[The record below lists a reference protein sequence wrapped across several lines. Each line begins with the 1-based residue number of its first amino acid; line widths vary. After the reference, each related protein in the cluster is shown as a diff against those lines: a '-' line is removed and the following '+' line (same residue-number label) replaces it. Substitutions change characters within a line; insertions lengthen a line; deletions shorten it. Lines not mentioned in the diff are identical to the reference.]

1 MEEKQMN
8 FKILGTADWHIGEFK
23 GPVIDGV
30 NLRSQDTINC
40 LDYMVDIA
48 RDERPEIVCV
58 SGDIFHQEQIG
69 PVRYSKEILVATRII
84 KKLASVSKYVVV
96 MRGTVNHDGNGQFK
110 VLKEMLSS
118 EKNVSVVTEPTVI
131 KTPLADIACIPGF
144 DKQEFRSRFPGL
156 PADEENEAWTR
167 YISCMV
173 MGLRA
178 ECHNTPILMAHYTVP
193 GCNMES
199 GQTSF
204 FTNFEPV
211 IPREA
216 LEAAGYEAV
225 LLGHIHRPQI
235 LNGLHNVFY
244 SGAINAMNFND
255 EGQERGFWIHEFSD
269 TGKLTKGHNCIT
281 PYRRFYTITW
291 DTEEV
296 EAYIQEGVMYLHRL
310 GFPEDVTDK
319 IVRVRYSCTSE
330 QKKQLNIPALQKD
343 LYELGAFYVAD
354 IEAENAIDVTNRGL
368 LSEESDPTLN
378 LKKYLEEKCFKNP
391 DKIVELAE
399 PIIAE
404 AMKQSTTAEIHGVF
418 RPISIAVRNYRN
430 YKEEKF
436 DFADISFCTI
446 NGVNGAGKSSLFMD
460 AIVDC
465 LFEET
470 REGDNKAWI
479 RGTEDAR
486 SGSIEFVF
494 NIGDKR
500 FRVVRTRTKSGKP
513 TLNLSQYEENEW
525 RNISKERIA
534 DTQAEI
540 EKLLGMDSMTFRSC
554 ALIMQDQ
561 YGLFLQ
567 AKKDERMAIL
577 AKLLGLGIYGVME
590 LDSKKKLSEQ
600 RKELASKKEAVRI
613 KTDFIKSKGDPESE
627 LQKAEE
633 DIQQLNKDIEDLS
646 DTQGQLLNK
655 HAQIA
660 KAEQECRK
668 ASEELDDCHKRR
680 SSISDEISSKT
691 QILENCNVAL
701 ESANEV
707 RKKAAEYKQLSEQ
720 IIELE
725 KDVLNH
731 DNAKRNLAGYN
742 ADIQNCQNI
751 INDAKRRNNDIANL
765 IEQLKAEL
773 PDNLEEKL
781 TELAQVRM
789 QCEELQEKRYLAS
802 VAEQELQQIRATYSQ
817 RISEAENRR
826 KYRLD
831 RISEIRQQEEFMKN
845 SGCPDIDRASCRFLA
860 KAIDDVK
867 SLPEEADHLEK
878 CEEEIAALRIKRD
891 EEISKK
897 QDEIC
902 IIGYDAERLDLLI
915 RKARA
920 LVKYENLKK
929 DAEKKKLEIARLE
942 AEKNTNSKTIGQYEE
957 ILLELN
963 IKAQKATD
971 IVDVLSDSVIKY
983 DNAVCKRNSVA
994 HFADQEKELPVYEE
1008 RKQHI
1013 DKRLTELY
1021 QERSKEDA
1029 NELVLHNNLREAEIK
1044 LEELRKDIE
1053 GSEALEEVERR
1064 LKSAKETL
1072 EKAQIQKGVLTQ
1084 RVEDVEAMRSEI
1096 ALLNKGIAVAAE
1108 KADCYEALKQAFSQ
1122 DGVPHQIIRNIIPHI
1137 TDTANNILGS
1147 MTGGTMGVEFVM
1159 ERTVK
1164 GKDGDRATLD
1174 VLINEYG
1181 KTTLPYASKS
1191 GGEKVKASLAIILA
1205 LSEIKATSAG
1215 IQLGMLFIDEAPFLD
1230 SEGTQA
1236 YCDALE
1242 AIQRRYSDT
1251 KIMAIT
1257 HDDEFK
1263 SRFPQAITVIKDDN
1277 GSHVQWG

>member
-1 MEEKQMN
+1 MI
-8 FKILGTADWHIGEFK
+8 KILGTADWHIGDFK
-23 GPVIDGV
+23 GPVIDGM

-40 LDYMVDIA
+40 LGYMVDIA
-48 RDERPEIVCV
+48 KKERPEIVCV

-69 PVRYSKEILVATRII
+69 PVRYSKEIIAATQII
-84 KKLASVSKYVVV
+84 KKLASASQYVVV

-118 EKNVSVVTEPTVI
+118 EKNVAVVTEPTVI

-144 DKQEFRSRFPGL
+144 DKQEFRTRFPGL
-156 PADEENEAWTR
+156 SADEENLAWTK
-167 YISCMV
+167 YISDMIFA
-173 MGLRA
+173 LRA
-178 ECHNTPILMAHYTVP
+178 ECENTPILMAHYTVP

-211 IPREA
+211 IPRET
-216 LEAAGYEAV
+216 LIAAKYEAV
-225 LLGHIHRPQI
+225 LLGHIHRPQM

-244 SGAINAMNFND
+244 VGAVNEFNFND
-255 EGQERGFWIHEFSD
+255 ENQDRGFGLYKFESGRLIKED
-269 TGKLTKGHNCIT
+269 RYTT
-281 PYRRFYTITW
+281 PYRQFRTITW
-291 DTEEV
+291 DSDEV
-296 EAYIQEGVMYLHRL
+296 GNYIREGVMYLHRT
-310 GFPEDVTDK
+310 GIPEEVTDK

-330 QKKQLNIPALQKD
+330 QKKALNIPLLQKN

-354 IEAENAIDVTNRGL
+354 IEAESTIDITNRGL
-368 LSEESDPTLN
+368 LSEESDPRLN
-378 LKKYLEEKCFKNP
+378 LKKWLEEKTFKNP

-418 RPISIAVRNYRN
+418 KPVSISVRNYRN
-430 YKEEKF
+430 YKEESF
-436 DFADISFCTI
+436 DFSDVSFCTI

-470 REGDNKAWI
+470 REGDCKAWI

-486 SGSIEFVF
+486 SGSIEFIF
-494 NIGDKR
+494 DIGEKR

-513 TLNLSQYEENEW
+513 TLNLSQYQEESTDWLNL
-525 RNISKERIA
+525 SKERII

-567 AKKDERMAIL
+567 AKKDERIAIL
-577 AKLLGLGIYGVME
+577 GNLLGLGIYGVME

-680 SSISDEISSKT
+680 NSISDEISSKT

-781 TELAQVRM
+781 TELAQVRA

-845 SGCPDIDRASCRFLA
+845 SGCPDIDGASCRFLA

-902 IIGYDAERLDLLI
+902 VIGYDAERLDLLTT
-915 RKARA
+915 KASA

-942 AEKNTNSKTIGQYEE
+942 TEKNTNSKTIGQYEE

-971 IVDVLSDSVIKY
+971 IVDMLSDSVIKY

-1029 NELVLHNNLREAEIK
+1029 NELVLYNNLREAEIE

-1064 LKSAKETL
+1064 LKSAKEAL

-1137 TDTANNILGS
+1137 IDTANNILGS

-1164 GKDGDRATLD
+1164 GKDGDKATLD

-1191 GGEKVKASLAIILA
+1191 GGEKVKASLAVILA
-1205 LSEIKATSAG
+1205 LSEIKAAAAG
-1215 IQLGMLFIDEAPFLD
+1215 IQLGMLLIDEPPFLD
-1230 SEGTQA
+1230 RNGTEA
-1236 YCDALE
+1236 YVDALE
-1242 AIQRRYSDT
+1242 TIRKRYPDI

-1257 HDDEFK
+1257 HDDAMK
-1263 SRFPQAITVIKDDN
+1263 ARFPQSITVMKDEN
-1277 GSHVQWG
+1277 GSYIQRW

>member
-1 MEEKQMN
+1 M
-8 FKILGTADWHIGEFK
+8 KILHTADWHIGQFK
-23 GPVIDGV
+23 GPVVDGV
-30 NLRSQDTINC
+30 NLRSQDTVKC
-40 LDYMVDIA
+40 LEYMVDVAIK
-48 RDERPEIVCV
+48 ERPDIVCI

-69 PVRYSKEILVATRII
+69 PVRYSDEMIHATNII
-84 KKLASVSKYVVV
+84 TSLAHFAGYVIV
-96 MRGTVNHDGNGQFK
+96 MRGTPNHDGSGQFR
-110 VLKEMLSS
+110 VLKRMLL
-118 EKNVSVVTEPTVI
+118 NVNNVCVVTEPFVI
-131 KTPLADIACIPGF
+131 KTKYADIACIPGF
-144 DKQEFRSRFPGL
+144 DKQEFRAKFPGL
-156 PADEENEAWTR
+156 SADEENLAWTK
-167 YISCMV
+167 YISDMV
-173 MGLRA
+173 FALRA
-178 ECHNTPILMAHYTVP
+178 ECEKTPILMAHYTVP

-216 LEAAGYEAV
+216 LIAARYEAV

-235 LNGLHNVFY
+235 IEGFDNVFY

-255 EGQERGFWIHEFSD
+255 EGQDRGFWIHEFNEKG
-269 TGKLTKGHNCIT
+269 TLVKGHRYTT
-281 PYRRFYTITW
+281 PYRQFRTITW
-291 DTEEV
+291 DPDEV
-296 EAYIQEGVMYLHRL
+296 GDYIREGAMYLHRT
-310 GFPEDVTDK
+310 GISEDVTDK

-330 QKKQLNIPALQKD
+330 QKKALNIPLLQKN

-354 IEAENAIDVTNRGL
+354 IEAESTIDITNRGL
-368 LSEESDPTLN
+368 LSEESDPRLN
-378 LKKYLEEKCFKNP
+378 LKKWLEEKTFKNP

-418 RPISIAVRNYRN
+418 KPVSISVRNYRN
-430 YKEEKF
+430 YKEENF
-436 DFADISFCTI
+436 DFSDISFCTI

-470 REGDNKAWI
+470 REGDCKAWI

-486 SGSIEFVF
+486 SGSIEFIF
-494 NIGDKR
+494 DIGEKR

-513 TLNLSQYEENEW
+513 TLNLSQYQKESADWMNL
-525 RNISKERIA
+525 SKERII

-567 AKKDERMAIL
+567 AKKDERIAIL
-577 AKLLGLGIYGVME
+577 GNLLGLGIYGVME

-655 HAQIA
+655 HAQIE

-680 SSISDEISSKT
+680 RSISDEISSKT
-691 QILENCNVAL
+691 QILENCNAAL

-707 RKKAAEYKQLSEQ
+707 REKAAEYKQLSEQ

-781 TELAQVRM
+781 TELAQART
-789 QCEELQEKRYLAS
+789 QCEELQEKRHLTS

-902 IIGYDAERLDLLI
+902 IIGYDAERLELLI

-942 AEKNTNSKTIGQYEE
+942 TEKNTNSKTIGQYEE

-971 IVDVLSDSVIKY
+971 IVAALSDSVIKH
-983 DNAVCKRNSVA
+983 DDAVCKRNSVA

-1064 LKSAKETL
+1064 LKSTKETL

-1137 TDTANNILGS
+1137 TDTTNNILS
-1147 MTGGTMGVEFVM
+1147 QMTGGTMGVEFVM

-1164 GKDGDRATLD
+1164 GKDGDKATLD

-1191 GGEKVKASLAIILA
+1191 GGEKVKASLAVILA
-1205 LSEIKATSAG
+1205 LSEIKATAAG
-1215 IQLGMLFIDEAPFLD
+1215 IQLGMLFIDEPPFLD
-1230 SEGTQA
+1230 DEGAQA
-1236 YCDALE
+1236 YVDALE
-1242 AIQRRYSDT
+1242 TIRDRYSDV

-1257 HDDEFK
+1257 HDDAMK
-1263 SRFPQAITVIKDDN
+1263 ARFGQAVTVIKTDD
-1277 GSHVQWG
+1277 GSKVIY

>member
-1 MEEKQMN
+1 M
-8 FKILGTADWHIGEFK
+8 KILHTADWHIGQFK
-23 GPVIDGV
+23 GPVVDGV
-30 NLRSQDTINC
+30 NLRSQDTVNC
-40 LDYMVDIA
+40 LNYMIKVAEEEKPD
-48 RDERPEIVCV
+48 IVCV
-58 SGDIFHQEQIG
+58 SGDVFHQEQIG
-69 PVRYSKEILVATRII
+69 PVRYSDEMIVATDTIT
-84 KKLASVSKYVVV
+84 KLAGVAKAVIV
-96 MRGTVNHDGNGQFK
+96 MRGTPNHDGGGQFR
-110 VLKEMLSS
+110 VLSKMFANTG
-118 EKNVSVVTEPTVI
+118 NVHIVTSPTVLR
-131 KTPLADIACIPGF
+131 TPYADIACIPGF

-156 PADEENEAWTR
+156 SADEENEAWTS
-167 YISCMV
+167 YISSMV

-296 EAYIQEGVMYLHRL
+296 EAYIREGVMYLHRL

-343 LYELGAFYVAD
+343 LYELGAFYVSD
-354 IEAENAIDVTNRGL
+354 IETENAIDVTNRGL

-418 RPISIAVRNYRN
+418 RPISITVRNYRN
-430 YKEEKF
+430 YKEERF

-446 NGVNGAGKSSLFMD
+446 NGINGAGKSSLFMD

-494 NIGDKR
+494 DIGDKR

-600 RKELASKKEAVRI
+600 RKELVSKKEAVRI

-633 DIQQLNKDIEDLS
+633 DIHQLNKEIEDLS

-781 TELAQVRM
+781 TELAQVRT
-789 QCEELQEKRYLAS
+789 QCKELQEKRYLAS

-817 RISEAENRR
+817 HISEAENRR

-845 SGCPDIDRASCRFLA
+845 SGCPDIDGASCRFLA

-902 IIGYDAERLDLLI
+902 VIGYDAERLDLLTT
-915 RKARA
+915 KTSA

-942 AEKNTNSKTIGQYEE
+942 TEKNTNSKTIGQYEE
-957 ILLELN
+957 SLLELN

-971 IVDVLSDSVIKY
+971 IVDALSDSVIKH
-983 DNAVCKRNSVA
+983 DDAVCKRNSVA
-994 HFADQEKELPVYEE
+994 HFADKEKELPVYEE

-1029 NELVLHNNLREAEIK
+1029 NELALYNNLREAEIK

-1064 LKSAKETL
+1064 LKSTKETL

-1215 IQLGMLFIDEAPFLD
+1215 IQLGMLFIDEPPFLD
-1230 SEGTQA
+1230 DDGTQA
-1236 YCDALE
+1236 YVDALE
-1242 AIQRRYSDT
+1242 TIRQRYPDV

-1257 HDDEFK
+1257 HDDAMK
-1263 SRFPQAITVIKDDN
+1263 ARFNQSVTVIKTED
-1277 GSHVQWG
+1277 GSKVIY

>member
-1 MEEKQMN
+1 M
-8 FKILGTADWHIGEFK
+8 KILHTADWHIGQFK
-23 GPVIDGV
+23 GPVVDGV
-30 NLRSQDTINC
+30 NLRSQDTVKC
-40 LDYMVDIA
+40 LEYMVDVAIK
-48 RDERPEIVCV
+48 ERPDIVCI

-69 PVRYSKEILVATRII
+69 PVRYSDEMIHATNII
-84 KKLASVSKYVVV
+84 TSLAHFAGYVIV
-96 MRGTVNHDGNGQFK
+96 MRGTPNHDGSGQFR
-110 VLKEMLSS
+110 VLKRMLL
-118 EKNVSVVTEPTVI
+118 NVNNVCVVTEPFVI
-131 KTPLADIACIPGF
+131 KTKYADIACIPGF
-144 DKQEFRSRFPGL
+144 DKQEFRAKFPGL
-156 PADEENEAWTR
+156 SADEENLAWTK
-167 YISCMV
+167 YISDMV
-173 MGLRA
+173 FALRA
-178 ECHNTPILMAHYTVP
+178 ECEKTPILMAHYTVP

-216 LEAAGYEAV
+216 LIAARYEAV

-235 LNGLHNVFY
+235 IEGFDNVFY

-255 EGQERGFWIHEFSD
+255 EGQDRGFWIHEFNEKG
-269 TGKLTKGHNCIT
+269 TLVKGHRYTT
-281 PYRRFYTITW
+281 PYRQFRTITW
-291 DTEEV
+291 DPDEV
-296 EAYIQEGVMYLHRL
+296 GDYIREGAMYLHRT
-310 GFPEDVTDK
+310 GISEDVTDK

-330 QKKQLNIPALQKD
+330 QKKALNIPLLQKN

-354 IEAENAIDVTNRGL
+354 IEAESTIDITNRGL
-368 LSEESDPTLN
+368 LSEESDPRLN
-378 LKKYLEEKCFKNP
+378 LKKWLEEKTFKNP

-418 RPISIAVRNYRN
+418 KPVSISVRNYRN
-430 YKEEKF
+430 YKEENF
-436 DFADISFCTI
+436 DFSDISFCTI

-470 REGDNKAWI
+470 REGDCKAWI

-486 SGSIEFVF
+486 SGSIEFIF
-494 NIGDKR
+494 DIGEKR

-513 TLNLSQYEENEW
+513 TLNLSQYQEESADWMNL
-525 RNISKERIA
+525 SKERII

-567 AKKDERMAIL
+567 AKKDERIAIL
-577 AKLLGLGIYGVME
+577 GNLLGLGIYGVME

-655 HAQIA
+655 HAQIE

-680 SSISDEISSKT
+680 RSISDEISSKT
-691 QILENCNVAL
+691 QILENCNAAL

-707 RKKAAEYKQLSEQ
+707 REKAAEYKQLSEQ

-751 INDAKRRNNDIANL
+751 INDAKHRNNDIANL

-781 TELAQVRM
+781 TELAQART
-789 QCEELQEKRYLAS
+789 QCEELQEKRHLAS

-902 IIGYDAERLDLLI
+902 IIGYDAERLELLI

-942 AEKNTNSKTIGQYEE
+942 TEKNTNSKTIGQYEE

-971 IVDVLSDSVIKY
+971 IVAALSDSVIKH
-983 DNAVCKRNSVA
+983 DDAVCKRNSVA

-1064 LKSAKETL
+1064 LKSTKETL

-1137 TDTANNILGS
+1137 TDTTNNILGQ

-1164 GKDGDRATLD
+1164 GKDGDKATLD

-1191 GGEKVKASLAIILA
+1191 GGEKVKASLAVILA
-1205 LSEIKATSAG
+1205 LSEIKATAAG
-1215 IQLGMLFIDEAPFLD
+1215 IQLGMLFIDEPPFLD
-1230 SEGTQA
+1230 DEGAQA
-1236 YCDALE
+1236 YVDALE
-1242 AIQRRYSDT
+1242 TIRDRYSDV

-1257 HDDEFK
+1257 HDDAMK
-1263 SRFPQAITVIKDDN
+1263 ARFGQAVTVIKTDD
-1277 GSHVQWG
+1277 GSKVIY

>member
-1 MEEKQMN
+1 M
-8 FKILGTADWHIGEFK
+8 KILHTADWHIGQFK
-23 GPVIDGV
+23 GPVVDGV
-30 NLRSQDTINC
+30 NLRSQDTVKC
-40 LDYMVDIA
+40 LEYMVDVAIK
-48 RDERPEIVCV
+48 ERPDIVCI

-69 PVRYSKEILVATRII
+69 PVRYSDEMIHATNII
-84 KKLASVSKYVVV
+84 TSLAHFAGYVIV
-96 MRGTVNHDGNGQFK
+96 MRGTPNHDGSGQFR
-110 VLKEMLSS
+110 VLKRMLL
-118 EKNVSVVTEPTVI
+118 NVNNVCVVTEPFVI
-131 KTPLADIACIPGF
+131 KTKYADIACIPGF
-144 DKQEFRSRFPGL
+144 DKQEFRAKFPGL
-156 PADEENEAWTR
+156 SADEENLAWTK
-167 YISCMV
+167 YISDMV
-173 MGLRA
+173 FALRA
-178 ECHNTPILMAHYTVP
+178 ECEKTPILMAHYTVP

-216 LEAAGYEAV
+216 LIAARYEAV

-235 LNGLHNVFY
+235 IEGFDNVFY

-255 EGQERGFWIHEFSD
+255 EGQDRGFWIHEFNEKG
-269 TGKLTKGHNCIT
+269 TLVKGHRYTT
-281 PYRRFYTITW
+281 PYRQFRTITW
-291 DTEEV
+291 DPDEV
-296 EAYIQEGVMYLHRL
+296 GDYIREGAMYLHRT
-310 GFPEDVTDK
+310 GISEDVTDK

-330 QKKQLNIPALQKD
+330 QKKALNIPLLQKN

-354 IEAENAIDVTNRGL
+354 IEAESTIDITNLGL
-368 LSEESDPTLN
+368 LSEESDPRLN
-378 LKKYLEEKCFKNP
+378 LKKWLEEKTFKNP

-418 RPISIAVRNYRN
+418 KPVSISVRNYRN
-430 YKEEKF
+430 YKEENF
-436 DFADISFCTI
+436 DFSDISFCTI

-470 REGDNKAWI
+470 REGDCKAWI

-486 SGSIEFVF
+486 SGSIEFIF
-494 NIGDKR
+494 DIGEKR

-513 TLNLSQYEENEW
+513 TLNLSQYQEESADWMNL
-525 RNISKERIA
+525 SKERII

-567 AKKDERMAIL
+567 AKKDERIAIL
-577 AKLLGLGIYGVME
+577 GNLLGLGIYGVME

-655 HAQIA
+655 HAQIE

-680 SSISDEISSKT
+680 RSISDEISSKT
-691 QILENCNVAL
+691 QILENCNAAL

-707 RKKAAEYKQLSEQ
+707 REKAAEYKQLSEQ

-781 TELAQVRM
+781 TELAQART
-789 QCEELQEKRYLAS
+789 QCEELQEKRHLAS

-902 IIGYDAERLDLLI
+902 IIGYDAERLELLI

-942 AEKNTNSKTIGQYEE
+942 TEKNTNSKTIGQYEE

-971 IVDVLSDSVIKY
+971 IVAALSDSVIKH
-983 DNAVCKRNSVA
+983 DDAVCKRNSVA

-1029 NELVLHNNLREAEIK
+1029 NELVLHNNLREVEIK

-1064 LKSAKETL
+1064 LKSTKETL

-1137 TDTANNILGS
+1137 TDTTNNILGQ

-1164 GKDGDRATLD
+1164 GKDGDKATLD

-1191 GGEKVKASLAIILA
+1191 GGEKVKASLAVILA
-1205 LSEIKATSAG
+1205 LSEIKATAAG
-1215 IQLGMLFIDEAPFLD
+1215 IQLGMLFIDEPPFLD
-1230 SEGTQA
+1230 DEGAQA
-1236 YCDALE
+1236 YVDALE
-1242 AIQRRYSDT
+1242 TIRDRYSDV

-1257 HDDEFK
+1257 HDDAMK
-1263 SRFPQAITVIKDDN
+1263 ARFGQAVTVIKTDD
-1277 GSHVQWG
+1277 GSKVIY

>member
-1 MEEKQMN
+1 M
-8 FKILGTADWHIGEFK
+8 KILHTADWHIGQFK
-23 GPVIDGV
+23 GPVVDGA
-30 NLRSQDTINC
+30 NLRSQDTVNC
-40 LDYMVDIA
+40 LNYMIKVAEEEKPD
-48 RDERPEIVCV
+48 IVCV
-58 SGDIFHQEQIG
+58 SGDVFHQEQIG
-69 PVRYSKEILVATRII
+69 PVRYSDEMIVATDTIT
-84 KKLASVSKYVVV
+84 KLAGVAKAVIV
-96 MRGTVNHDGNGQFK
+96 MRGTPNHDGGGQFR
-110 VLKEMLSS
+110 VLSKMFANTG
-118 EKNVSVVTEPTVI
+118 NVHIVTSPTVLR
-131 KTPLADIACIPGF
+131 TPYADIACIPGF

-156 PADEENEAWTR
+156 SADEENEAWTS
-167 YISCMV
+167 YISSMV

-178 ECHNTPILMAHYTVP
+178 ECHNTSILMAHYTVP

-225 LLGHIHRPQI
+225 LLGHIHRPQQI
-235 LNGLHNVFY
+235 NGLHNVYY

-255 EGQERGFWIHEFSD
+255 EHQNRGFYIHEFMGGEMTSSQFC
-269 TGKLTKGHNCIT
+269 GT
-281 PYRRFYTITW
+281 PYRRFKTIDW
-291 DTEEV
+291 DTNQV
-296 EAYIQEGVMYLHRL
+296 SDYIGNRDAYAL
-310 GFPEDVTDK
+310 VTNISRDISDM
-319 IVRVRYSCTSE
+319 IVRVKYSCTSE
-330 QKKQLNIPALQKD
+330 QKKLLNIPLLQKD
-343 LYELGAFYVAD
+343 LYDWGAFYVSD

-430 YKEEKF
+430 YKEERF

-486 SGSIEFVF
+486 SGSIEFV
-494 NIGDKR
+494 
-500 FRVVRTRTKSGKP
+500 
-513 TLNLSQYEENEW
+513 
-525 RNISKERIA
+525 
-534 DTQAEI
+534 
-540 EKLLGMDSMTFRSC
+540 
-554 ALIMQDQ
+554 
-561 YGLFLQ
+561 
-567 AKKDERMAIL
+567 
-577 AKLLGLGIYGVME
+577 
-590 LDSKKKLSEQ
+590 
-600 RKELASKKEAVRI
+600 
-613 KTDFIKSKGDPESE
+613 
-627 LQKAEE
+627 
-633 DIQQLNKDIEDLS
+633 
-646 DTQGQLLNK
+646 
-655 HAQIA
+655 
-660 KAEQECRK
+660 
-668 ASEELDDCHKRR
+668 
-680 SSISDEISSKT
+680 
-691 QILENCNVAL
+691 
-701 ESANEV
+701 
-707 RKKAAEYKQLSEQ
+707 
-720 IIELE
+720 
-725 KDVLNH
+725 
-731 DNAKRNLAGYN
+731 
-742 ADIQNCQNI
+742 
-751 INDAKRRNNDIANL
+751 
-765 IEQLKAEL
+765 
-773 PDNLEEKL
+773 
-781 TELAQVRM
+781 
-789 QCEELQEKRYLAS
+789 
-802 VAEQELQQIRATYSQ
+802 
-817 RISEAENRR
+817 
-826 KYRLD
+826 
-831 RISEIRQQEEFMKN
+831 
-845 SGCPDIDRASCRFLA
+845 
-860 KAIDDVK
+860 
-867 SLPEEADHLEK
+867 
-878 CEEEIAALRIKRD
+878 LRIKRD

-902 IIGYDAERLDLLI
+902 VIGYDAERLELLTT
-915 RKARA
+915 KASA

-942 AEKNTNSKTIGQYEE
+942 TEKNTNSKTIGRYEE

-971 IVDVLSDSVIKY
+971 IVDMLSDSVIKY

-1029 NELVLHNNLREAEIK
+1029 NELVLYNNLREAEIK

-1215 IQLGMLFIDEAPFLD
+1215 IQLGMLFIDEPPFLD
-1230 SEGTQA
+1230 DDGTQA
-1236 YCDALE
+1236 YVDALE
-1242 AIQRRYSDT
+1242 TIRQRYPDV

-1257 HDDEFK
+1257 HDDAMK
-1263 SRFPQAITVIKDDN
+1263 ARFNQSVTVIKTED
-1277 GSHVQWG
+1277 GSKVIY

>member
-1 MEEKQMN
+1 M
-8 FKILGTADWHIGEFK
+8 KILHTADWHIGQFK
-23 GPVIDGV
+23 GPVVDGV
-30 NLRSQDTINC
+30 NLRSQDTVNC
-40 LDYMVDIA
+40 LNYMIKVAEEEKPD
-48 RDERPEIVCV
+48 IVCV
-58 SGDIFHQEQIG
+58 SGDVFHQEQIG
-69 PVRYSKEILVATRII
+69 PVRYSDEMIVATDTIT
-84 KKLASVSKYVVV
+84 KLAGVAKAVIV
-96 MRGTVNHDGNGQFK
+96 MRGTPNHDGGGQFR
-110 VLKEMLSS
+110 VLSKMFANTG
-118 EKNVSVVTEPTVI
+118 NVHIVTSPTVLR
-131 KTPLADIACIPGF
+131 TPYADIACIPGF

-156 PADEENEAWTR
+156 SADEENEAWTS
-167 YISCMV
+167 YISSMV

-178 ECHNTPILMAHYTVP
+178 ECHKTSILMAHYTVP

-296 EAYIQEGVMYLHRL
+296 EAYIREGVMYLHRL

-430 YKEEKF
+430 YKEERF

-494 NIGDKR
+494 DIGDKR

-633 DIQQLNKDIEDLS
+633 DIHQLNKDIGALS
-646 DTQGQLLNK
+646 NIQGQLLDK

-660 KAEQECRK
+660 KAEQERRK

-680 SSISDEISSKT
+680 ERISDEILNQK

-701 ESANEV
+701 ESADEI
-707 RKKAAEYKQLSEQ
+707 REKAALYKQLSEH
-720 IIELE
+720 ITELE

-742 ADIQNCQNI
+742 ADIQNCQNT
-751 INDAKRRNNDIANL
+751 INDAKRRNNDIEKL
-765 IEQLKAEL
+765 IEQLKSEL
-773 PDNLEEKL
+773 PDCLEEKL
-781 TELAQVRM
+781 KELEQAKKE
-789 QCEELQEKRYLAS
+789 CEKWQEKRYQSS
-802 VAEQELQQIRATYSQ
+802 VAEQELQEIRAIYSQ
-817 RISEAENRR
+817 RISEAENRL
-826 KYRLD
+826 KYHQT

-845 SGCPDIDRASCRFLA
+845 SGCLNIDGAGCKFLA
-860 KAIDDVK
+860 KAIQDVNSLQKELDD
-867 SLPEEADHLEK
+867 LEK
-878 CEEEIAALRIKRD
+878 CEEEVKVLMSKQD
-891 EEISKK
+891 KEVSVQQEEIC
-897 QDEIC
+897 D
-902 IIGYDAERLDLLI
+902 IGYRPEMLNYFEG
-915 RKARA
+915 KVRA
-920 LVKYENLKK
+920 LVKYENIKK
-929 DAEKKKLEIARLE
+929 EAEEKNLEIARLE
-942 AEKNTNSKTIGQYEE
+942 SEKDTNSKTIGKYEE
-957 ILLELN
+957 SLLELN
-963 IKAQKATD
+963 IKAQEATD
-971 IVDVLSDSVIKY
+971 MVDILSDSVIKH
-983 DNAVCKRNSVA
+983 DDAVRKRNSVA
-994 HFADQEKELPVYEE
+994 HFAEQEKELPVYEE

-1013 DKRLTELY
+1013 NKRLTELY

-1029 NELVLHNNLREAEIK
+1029 NELVLYNNLREAEAELEK
-1044 LEELRKDIE
+1044 LISDIE
-1053 GSEALEEVERR
+1053 NCETLEEVERK

-1096 ALLNKGIAVAAE
+1096 TLLNKGIAIAAE

-1215 IQLGMLFIDEAPFLD
+1215 IQLGMLFIDEPPFLD
-1230 SEGTQA
+1230 DDGTQA
-1236 YCDALE
+1236 YVDALE
-1242 AIQRRYSDT
+1242 TIRQRYPDV

-1257 HDDEFK
+1257 HDDAMK
-1263 SRFPQAITVIKDDN
+1263 ARFNQSVTVIKTED
-1277 GSHVQWG
+1277 GSKVIY

>member
-1 MEEKQMN
+1 M
-8 FKILGTADWHIGEFK
+8 KILHTADWHIGQFK
-23 GPVIDGV
+23 GPVVDGV
-30 NLRSQDTINC
+30 NLRSQDTVKC
-40 LDYMVDIA
+40 LEYMVDVAIK
-48 RDERPEIVCV
+48 ERPDIVCI

-69 PVRYSKEILVATRII
+69 PVRYSDEMIHATNII
-84 KKLASVSKYVVV
+84 TSLAHFAGYVIV
-96 MRGTVNHDGNGQFK
+96 MRGTPNHDGSGQFR
-110 VLKEMLSS
+110 VLKRMLL
-118 EKNVSVVTEPTVI
+118 NVNNVCVVTEPFVI
-131 KTPLADIACIPGF
+131 KTKYADIACIPGF
-144 DKQEFRSRFPGL
+144 DKQEFRAKFPGL
-156 PADEENEAWTR
+156 SADEENLAWTK
-167 YISCMV
+167 YISDMV
-173 MGLRA
+173 FALRA
-178 ECHNTPILMAHYTVP
+178 ECEKTPILMAHYTVP

-216 LEAAGYEAV
+216 LIAARYEAV

-235 LNGLHNVFY
+235 IEGFDNVFY

-255 EGQERGFWIHEFSD
+255 EGQDRGFWIHEFNEKG
-269 TGKLTKGHNCIT
+269 TLVKGHRYTT
-281 PYRRFYTITW
+281 PYRQFRTITW
-291 DTEEV
+291 DPDEV
-296 EAYIQEGVMYLHRL
+296 GDYIREGAMYLHRT
-310 GFPEDVTDK
+310 GISEDVTDK

-330 QKKQLNIPALQKD
+330 QKKALNIPLLQKN

-354 IEAENAIDVTNRGL
+354 IEAESTIDITNRGL
-368 LSEESDPTLN
+368 LSEESDPRLN
-378 LKKYLEEKCFKNP
+378 LKKWLEEKTFKNP

-418 RPISIAVRNYRN
+418 KPVSISVRNYRN
-430 YKEEKF
+430 YKEENF
-436 DFADISFCTI
+436 DFSDISFCTI

-470 REGDNKAWI
+470 REGDCKAWI

-486 SGSIEFVF
+486 SGSIEFIF
-494 NIGDKR
+494 DIGEKR

-513 TLNLSQYEENEW
+513 TLNLSQYQKESADWMNL
-525 RNISKERIA
+525 SKERII

-567 AKKDERMAIL
+567 AKKDERIAIL
-577 AKLLGLGIYGVME
+577 GNLLGLGIYGVME

-655 HAQIA
+655 HTQIE

-680 SSISDEISSKT
+680 RSISDEISSKT
-691 QILENCNVAL
+691 QILENCNAAL

-707 RKKAAEYKQLSEQ
+707 REKAAEYKQLSEQ

-781 TELAQVRM
+781 TELAQART
-789 QCEELQEKRYLAS
+789 QCEELQEKRHLTS

-902 IIGYDAERLDLLI
+902 IIGYDAERLELLI

-942 AEKNTNSKTIGQYEE
+942 TEKNTNSKTIGQYEE

-971 IVDVLSDSVIKY
+971 IVAALSDSVIKH
-983 DNAVCKRNSVA
+983 DDAVCKRNSVA

-1064 LKSAKETL
+1064 LKSTKETL

-1137 TDTANNILGS
+1137 TDTTNNILGQ

-1164 GKDGDRATLD
+1164 GKDGDKATLD

-1191 GGEKVKASLAIILA
+1191 GGEKVKASLAVILA
-1205 LSEIKATSAG
+1205 LSEIKATAAG
-1215 IQLGMLFIDEAPFLD
+1215 IQLGMLFIDEPPFLD
-1230 SEGTQA
+1230 DEGAQA
-1236 YCDALE
+1236 YVDALE
-1242 AIQRRYSDT
+1242 TIRDRYSDV

-1257 HDDEFK
+1257 HDDAMK
-1263 SRFPQAITVIKDDN
+1263 ARFGQAVTVIKTDD
-1277 GSHVQWG
+1277 GSKVIY

>member
-1 MEEKQMN
+1 M
-8 FKILGTADWHIGEFK
+8 KILHTADWHIGQFK
-23 GPVIDGV
+23 GPVVDGV
-30 NLRSQDTINC
+30 NLRSQDTVNC
-40 LDYMVDIA
+40 LNYMIKVAEEEKPD
-48 RDERPEIVCV
+48 IVCV
-58 SGDIFHQEQIG
+58 SGDVFHQEQIG
-69 PVRYSKEILVATRII
+69 PVRYSDEMIVATDTIT
-84 KKLASVSKYVVV
+84 KLAGVAKAVIV
-96 MRGTVNHDGNGQFK
+96 MRGTPNHDGGGQFR
-110 VLKEMLSS
+110 VLSKMFANTG
-118 EKNVSVVTEPTVI
+118 NVHIVTSPTVLR
-131 KTPLADIACIPGF
+131 TPYADIACIPGF

-156 PADEENEAWTR
+156 SADEENEAWTS
-167 YISCMV
+167 YISSMV

-178 ECHNTPILMAHYTVP
+178 ECHKTSILMAHYTVP

-296 EAYIQEGVMYLHRL
+296 EAYIREGVMYLHRL

-430 YKEEKF
+430 YKEERF

-494 NIGDKR
+494 DIGDKR

-781 TELAQVRM
+781 TELAQVRT
-789 QCEELQEKRYLAS
+789 QCEELQEKRYLVS

-845 SGCPDIDRASCRFLA
+845 SGCPDIDGASCRFLA

-902 IIGYDAERLDLLI
+902 VIGYDTERLELLTT
-915 RKARA
+915 KASA

-942 AEKNTNSKTIGQYEE
+942 TEKNTNSKTIGRYEE

-971 IVDVLSDSVIKY
+971 IVDMLSDSVIKY

-1029 NELVLHNNLREAEIK
+1029 NELVLYNNLREAEIK